1 MSFNLQPLR
10 KILKR
15 SGAKRVADAAALE
28 LGKVLEKRS
37 SELLI
42 EAQKLA
48 LHANRR
54 TVMRKDIKMAKK
66 TLKKY
71 NIDALES
78 VLF

>member
-10 KILKR
+10 KVFKR
-15 SGAKRVADAAALE
+15 AGAKRVSDAAALE
-28 LGKVLEKRS
+28 LGKVLENRS

-54 TVMRKDIKMAKK
+54 TVMRKDIKMARKNAKK
-66 TLKKY
+66 
-71 NIDALES
+71 
-78 VLF
+78 

>member
-10 KILKR
+10 KIFKR
-15 SGAKRVADAAALE
+15 SGAKRVSNAAALE
-28 LGKVLEKRS
+28 LGKVLEWRS
-37 SELLI
+37 SELLV

-66 TLKKY
+66 TMFKRAYSK
-71 NIDALES
+71 S
-78 VLF
+78 H